1 MTDVVV
7 VDKQNTVVVTTDS
20 AGTVIT
26 DASQPQVIYTGIMGP
41 QGIPGTAV
49 PLSNLSDV
57 DSTVLAA
64 GSVLVYNTTN
74 SKWVSTTL
82 LNQQTVDSGQY

>member
-7 VDKQNTVVVTTDS
+7 VDKQNTVVVTNDKT
-20 AGTVIT
+20 GTVIT
-26 DASQPQVIYTGIMGP
+26 GSSQPQVILTGIMGP

-57 DSTVLAA
+57 DSTVLAN
-64 GSVLVYNTTN
+64 GSVLVYNPSS